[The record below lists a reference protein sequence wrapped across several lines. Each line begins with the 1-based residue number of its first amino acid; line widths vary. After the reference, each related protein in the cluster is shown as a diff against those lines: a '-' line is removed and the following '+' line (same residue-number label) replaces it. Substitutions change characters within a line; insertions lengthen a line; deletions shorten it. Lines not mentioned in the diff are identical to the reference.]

1 MKKKKKMCKS
11 RENVCMGILFLFY
24 LFFFFFLPSNSTF
37 LHISYPGRQ
46 MTKGR
51 DLNFFLI
58 GKLTK
63 FLIHRCIAY
72 LLLIREDG

>member
-1 MKKKKKMCKS
+1 MYVWAS
-11 RENVCMGILFLFY
+11 YFY
-24 LFFFFFLPSNSTF
+24 SIYLFFFLPSNSIF